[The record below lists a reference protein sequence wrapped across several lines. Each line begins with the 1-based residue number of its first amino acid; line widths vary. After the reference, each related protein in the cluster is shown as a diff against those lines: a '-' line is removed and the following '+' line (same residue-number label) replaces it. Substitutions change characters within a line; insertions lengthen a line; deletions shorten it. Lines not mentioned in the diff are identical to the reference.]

1 MTETSTRT
9 TRRAVK
15 AAGKRKTANRFARL
29 AGGDTEPD
37 HSPSPA
43 ADTVDEN
50 GLIAGMNAVAADG
63 AHRVIDL
70 PVAEIAAH
78 PFNDSSRST
87 PQPGEPK
94 WEELLN
100 AVRVSG
106 VRLPVLAVPR
116 DAFLAARPS
125 AEQQISADARYV
137 LVYGH
142 RRRAAAL
149 AAGRDTVPAV
159 VDDSIMADDG
169 DLDAMAAENLGRED
183 LSDLAEADLFARYA
197 DINLSQRAI
206 AERLGVDQATVS
218 RRLALLLLAPE
229 VRDSVA
235 AGSLPSAEAAALAGK
250 LPYGPHRR
258 WQKGRDRDQ
267 NSAPRRAEQVA
278 AQQLILSHHWSASR
292 AAERIIAERDARAEA
307 AALGIALTDDPR
319 TELGEHYTD
328 HRIGRDELSPG
339 IQVVGAVNPNTGH
352 LDLYARP
359 RPDPA
364 PEAAYEEHD
373 APSPIPP
380 TPPSRPD
387 NGHVG
392 AAGASARGNDAH
404 HDPGAG
410 AVAAEIA
417 AEQRRAAASSQTLRR
432 QACATLIGHQPSNG
446 ELLKLLVRQYLS
458 GVAARSQTSAVK
470 ALLRDWDA
478 TVAGTGEKA
487 RCTRAWHH
495 AIAAAEL
502 HTASL
507 TEGFDDDAVT
517 HLDLLIERVGYRPTN
532 WESQQISMARG

>member
-1 MTETSTRT
+1 MTDTSTRT
-9 TRRAVK
+9 SRRPVK

-29 AGGDTEPD
+29 AGGDTEPGQS
-37 HSPSPA
+37 HSPA
-43 ADTVDEN
+43 GDTADEN
-50 GLIAGMNAVAADG
+50 GLIAGMTAVAADE
-63 AHRVIDL
+63 AHRVVDL

-125 AEQQISADARYV
+125 AEQQISADAHYV

-149 AAGRDTVPAV
+149 AAGRATVPAV

-197 DINLSQRAI
+197 DIGLSQRAI

-235 AGSLPSAEAAALAGK
+235 TGSLPSAEAAALAGK

-278 AQQLILSHHWSASR
+278 AQQLILRHHWSASR

-307 AALGIALTDDPR
+307 AALGITLTDDPR
-319 TELGEHYTD
+319 SELGEHYTD

-339 IQVVGAVNPNTGH
+339 TQVVGAVNPNTGH

-364 PEAAYEEHD
+364 PEADYAEHD
-373 APSPIPP
+373 APSPVPP
-380 TPPSRPD
+380 HRPD
-387 NGHVG
+387 TDDDVG
-392 AAGASARGNDAH
+392 PANTSAQGSDAH
-404 HDPGAG
+404 LDPGAD

-417 AEQRRAAASSQTLRR
+417 QQQRAAASSQTLRR
-432 QACATLIGHQPSNG
+432 QACATLIGHQPSNA

-507 TEGFDDDAVT
+507 KEGFDDDAVA
-517 HLDLLIERVGYRPTN
+517 HLDVLVERVGYRPTD